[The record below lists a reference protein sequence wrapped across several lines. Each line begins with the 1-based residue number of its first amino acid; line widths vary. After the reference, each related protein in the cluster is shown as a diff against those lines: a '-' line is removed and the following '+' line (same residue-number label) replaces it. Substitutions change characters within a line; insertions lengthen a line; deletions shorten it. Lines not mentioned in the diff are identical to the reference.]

1 MPLNITGS
9 RLVSINRPPSKPTNI
24 KCAETRCRRRSYAQY
39 QKNRLS
45 EFIGT
50 PSYYTWKN
58 VHPWGSPRLALGLKV
73 TRVVTKMGIEAFRM
87 PFQGDGPGR
96 RWVLDN
102 IGEEVT
108 VYVDP
113 HSIEEVTLKT
123 ADGQTFYFKSSLSQ
137 FKDFTLQEWV
147 HFLEEWRA
155 SDPLSKSIS
164 VEALHRFYKRIDAE
178 NDKLL
183 DFYGKEHKVI
193 KLDDAQTLCDG
204 LAGNDL
210 SILPYEGG
218 SNAASPEDI
227 YRGDEEG
234 EGIFVPGGVVIEEA
248 EIIEDIPPAREPKSK
263 PTRTFTGAAKGKGVL
278 K

>member
-1 MPLNITGS
+1 M
-9 RLVSINRPPSKPTNI
+9 
-24 KCAETRCRRRSYAQY
+24 
-39 QKNRLS
+39 
-45 EFIGT
+45 
-50 PSYYTWKN
+50 
-58 VHPWGSPRLALGLKV
+58 
-73 TRVVTKMGIEAFRM
+73 
-87 PFQGDGPGR
+87 
-96 RWVLDN
+96 
-102 IGEEVT
+102 
-108 VYVDP
+108 YVDP
-113 HSIEEVTLKT
+113 HSIEEVTLKM

-210 SILPYEGG
+210 SILPYNGG
-218 SNAASPEDI
+218 SDAARPEDI
-227 YRGDEEG
+227 YGGAEDG
-234 EGIFVPGGVVIEEA
+234 GGILVPGGVVIEEA

-263 PTRTFTGAAKGKGVL
+263 PTKTFTGAAKGKGVL